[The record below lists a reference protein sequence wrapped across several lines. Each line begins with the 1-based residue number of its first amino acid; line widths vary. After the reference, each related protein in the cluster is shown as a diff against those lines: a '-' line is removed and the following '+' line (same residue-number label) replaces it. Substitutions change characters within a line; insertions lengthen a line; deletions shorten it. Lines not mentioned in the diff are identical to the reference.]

1 MPNIREAYVHAEI
14 IDVKTNMVLYN
25 IGEVVYVK
33 KKEIDGILVKNQLTI
48 IFHFIHQ
55 MVII

>member
-33 KKEIDGILVKNQLTI
+33 KRKR
-48 IFHFIHQ
+48 
-55 MVII
+55 